1 MKPSKVLEVP
11 EGSAHTMLSV
21 TQPQCLVLPATI
33 DLNGLVTTEWVPSQ
47 RERDR
52 LLVGGRIRISVLTL
66 NKPLQPIKVEVT
78 NPINRSSI
86 EVT

>member
-11 EGSAHTMLSV
+11 EGSERTMFAAS
-21 TQPQCLVLPATI
+21 QPQYLVLPATI
-33 DLNGLVTTEWVPSQ
+33 DPNGLVTTEWVPSQ